1 MRNKL
6 LLLITTVLLLLQ
18 VFSQAKKPSV
28 ISGTVKD
35 ARTKSPLI
43 EAVVTLKSDSFEGE
57 KYAVT
62 DSAGFYQINN
72 LPVGTYTVT
81 FEMEG
86 YEKFTKDGVVISP
99 GTSLGVSFEMIKE
112 QKRIK
117 KALVKEN
124 Y

>member
-6 LLLITTVLLLLQ
+6 LLLITTVLLSLQ

>member
-6 LLLITTVLLLLQ
+6 SLFIITALLSFA
-18 VFSQAKKPSV
+18 VFGQQKKPAIV
-28 ISGTVKD
+28 SGIVKD
-35 ARTKSPLI
+35 ARTKAPLI
-43 EAVVTLKSDSFEGE
+43 EAVVTLKSDAFEGE

-62 DSAGFYQINN
+62 DSTGMYRINN
-72 LPVGTYTVT
+72 LPPGTYTVS

-86 YEKFTKDGVVISP
+86 YEKFSKDGIVVVP
-99 GTSLGVSFEMIKE
+99 GMSLGVSFEMIKE
-112 QKRIK
+112 QKRMK